1 MVLLKVTE
9 SDRILVEMPY
19 HDAYVQEIRKIP
31 SRSWDKEAKI
41 WSVPCN
47 KSTMDMLL
55 NIFKGVKIN
64 FHKSFVMT
72 DVGQYAL
79 RVMEEKE
86 LSENGILETVNEL
99 RLYGYSSKTIKAYK
113 NHLIKFLSYLNRP
126 LKDASIKNIK
136 DYILCLMGEKGVS
149 HSYVGQAVSA
159 LKFYYEEV
167 LKNTDFLVELPR
179 PKKENKLPDVLS
191 QEEVLGIL
199 CSIKNPKHKAL
210 MLIVYSS
217 GLRVGEVVRL
227 KITDIDS
234 KRMLIHVRD
243 AKGRKDR
250 YTMLSKQALI
260 YLRSYFKVF
269 RPEIWLFP
277 GDKEES
283 HLSERTA
290 QRIFE
295 NACQKSG
302 IIKKV
307 SIHSLRHS
315 FATHLLEEGTDLR
328 YIQELL
334 GHSSSKTTEIYTH
347 VSKRDITKIQ
357 SPLDRLMPESKL

>member
-1 MVLLKVTE
+1 
-9 SDRILVEMPY
+9 
-19 HDAYVQEIRKIP
+19 
-31 SRSWDKEAKI
+31 
-41 WSVPCN
+41 
-47 KSTMDMLL
+47 
-55 NIFKGVKIN
+55 
-64 FHKSFVMT
+64 MT
-72 DVGQYAL
+72 DVGQYAQ

-86 LSENGILETVNEL
+86 LSENGILETTNEL

-113 NHLIKFLSYLNRP
+113 NHLVKFISYLKRP
-126 LKDASIKNIK
+126 LKEASLKNIR

-149 HSYVGQAVSA
+149 YSYAGQAVSA

-167 LKNTDFLVELPR
+167 LKKTDFLIELPR

-199 CSIKNPKHKAL
+199 GSIKNPKHKAL

-227 KITDIDS
+227 RIADVDS

-250 YTMLSKQALI
+250 FTMLTKQALV
-260 YLRSYFKVF
+260 YLRSYFKAF

-277 GDKEES
+277 GDKEED

-295 NACQKSG
+295 NARQKSG
-302 IIKKV
+302 IMKKV

-357 SPLDRLMPESKL
+357 SPLDRLIQESKIAPFPAFRDSCLTRHP